1 MRRTTERMNSKVEQ
15 AKVAS
20 PGDIVKYALA
30 LLLVAAGV
38 FAFYWYAESQLRWLA
53 VIGGVV
59 AGAVVF
65 LTTLKGAQVREF
77 LSESRFELRK
87 VVWPTRQ
94 EALRTT
100 GLIFVAVTIISLL
113 LAGFVFV
120 IRSGIQA
127 LLGK

>member
-1 MRRTTERMNSKVEQ
+1 MNSKVEQ
-15 AKVAS
+15 PKAAS

-53 VIGGVV
+53 VIGGLV
-59 AGAVVF
+59 AGSVGF
-65 LTTLKGAQVREF
+65 LTSLKGAQVREY
-77 LSESRFELRK
+77 LAESRFELRK

-100 GLIFVAVTIISLL
+100 GLIIVAVTIISLL
-113 LAGFVFV
+113 LAAFDLV
-120 IRSGIQA
+120 IQWGVKL
-127 LLGK
+127 LLGN